1 MTRGPKKHLKRL
13 NAPKHWML
21 DKLGGVFAPKP
32 SSGPHKL
39 RECLPLLLVLRN
51 RLKYALTYKEVVQ
64 ILKQRLVKVD
74 GKVRTDTTYPAGF
87 MDVIQLEKTDEHF
100 RLIYDTKGRFVVHR
114 ISRDEAP
121 YKLCK
126 VKRLE
131 HGKGGVPYIVT
142 HDARTIRYP
151 DPEIKVN
158 DTVLLDIETGKVK
171 EYVKFDLGNLAMAT
185 GGHNC
190 GRVGTI
196 VHKEKHK
203 GAFDMIHV
211 EDAAGNRFVTRQNNI
226 FIIGKGS
233 KALVSLPKGKGIRL
247 SILQEQAKKYAS
259 G

>member
-1 MTRGPKKHLKRL
+1 MAR
-13 NAPKHWML
+13 
-21 DKLGGVFAPKP
+21 
-32 SSGPHKL
+32 
-39 RECLPLLLVLRN
+39 
-51 RLKYALTYKEVVQ
+51 YALTYKEVVQ

-151 DPEIKVN
+151 DPEIKVSVGGGRRGG
-158 DTVLLDIETGKVK
+158 DCVLACMCVLRAYE
-171 EYVKFDLGNLAMAT
+171 
-185 GGHNC
+185 
-190 GRVGTI
+190 
-196 VHKEKHK
+196 
-203 GAFDMIHV
+203 
-211 EDAAGNRFVTRQNNI
+211 
-226 FIIGKGS
+226 
-233 KALVSLPKGKGIRL
+233 LVLR
-247 SILQEQAKKYAS
+247 
-259 G
+259 